1 MAKVVKAGLQEVVLY
16 NHVDGRFHVKTRHSI
31 GNSNRKPRTYHVNL
45 QTRSCTCNKTL
56 LLGFPCSHIL
66 VVCHCRAIDFQ
77 QFVQDYT
84 THVYLSTWA
93 PLFYPIFDELD

>member
-45 QTRSCTCNKTL
+45 QTGSL
-56 LLGFPCSHIL
+56 
-66 VVCHCRAIDFQ
+66 A
-77 QFVQDYT
+77 
-84 THVYLSTWA
+84 HVTKR
-93 PLFYPIFDELD
+93 FC

>member
-1 MAKVVKAGLQEVVLY
+1 MWMDVFMLKLGTLLETV
-16 NHVDGRFHVKTRHSI
+16 I
-31 GNSNRKPRTYHVNL
+31 GNLAHIMLTFKRGLAHV
-45 QTRSCTCNKTL
+45 TKR

-66 VVCHCRAIDFQ
+66 ATCHCRAIDFQ